1 MFDIVV
7 AALLIGE
14 PAAVDTSAIQ
24 YEELQCIQAPHGYQ
38 RQIAYRNNA
47 QPDRFVW
54 VDVARR
60 NVSYLFDLSSQCD
73 AGRPG
78 RIAIPEAGILNLCVG
93 RNIFASSS
101 EIASLRKARNLSQS
115 GHLLCSVIQSLLA
128 STPSN
133 CATSLRCNFHVL

>member
-101 EIASLRKARNLSQS
+101 EIPHRNCQ
-115 GHLLCSVIQSLLA
+115 VEAIYQVPNQTMAWELA
-128 STPSN
+128 DSILQGQPD
-133 CATSLRCNFHVL
+133 AD